1 VPNLTRNPTITL
13 FLLAMLLAPAGCFS
27 LSRSAPPQQHY
38 VLGAGQATESVAT
51 PLVDRPVAPP
61 EMHVIGLRLPRLA
74 DYLATPFIVVRRGS
88 HQVEFSEY
96 HRWGE
101 DLGRSINRAVA
112 GRLVAAGRLVDR
124 LPPLRV
130 EAAPWPGGT
139 SPDHVIQLHVLRFE
153 GVVPEDSGTG
163 EGEAHLLATWEIVRS
178 LDGALVG
185 QGYTEIRAGGWTV
198 GDFGGLVR
206 LLDAGLDGLAEDL
219 VTGLQRAM
227 AP

>member
-1 VPNLTRNPTITL
+1 VPGLTRTPTIHLL
-13 FLLAMLLAPAGCFS
+13 FLAILLAPAGCFS

-38 VLGAGQATESVAT
+38 VLGAGQAPESSAT
-51 PLVDRPVAPP
+51 PADQPVADGDV
-61 EMHVIGLRLPRLA
+61 HVIGLRQPRLA

-112 GRLVAAGRLVDR
+112 GRVVAAGRTVAR
-124 LPPLRV
+124 VPPLRV

-139 SPDHVIQLHVLRFE
+139 SPEHVIQVHVLRFE
-153 GVVPEDSGTG
+153 GVVPEDPGSG
-163 EGEAHLLATWEIVRS
+163 EGEAHLLAAWEIFRS

-185 QGYTEIRAGGWTV
+185 QGSTEMRAGGWSV

-206 LLDAGLDGLAEDL
+206 LLDAGLDDLAEDL
-219 VTGLQRAM
+219 VTGLQRALV
-227 AP
+227 P